1 MNKRIPKISPPSPKT
16 MASPVRSAPVA
27 APKPKPASSSAR
39 PSTGSGRTKGRAGG
53 RALSSPEFNAAA
65 IKRSLV
71 VLFPFSVFL
80 FFGLILI
87 WERVKVRE
95 LATAISQLETQRNQ
109 LADQNVK
116 LKNEVEQLSGY
127 GRISRLASQRLGLVA
142 VPQQAIIV
150 ADE

>member
-1 MNKRIPKISPPSPKT
+1 MNKRIPKISPAPSKI
-16 MASPVRSAPVA
+16 MALPVRRAPAA
-27 APKPKPASSSAR
+27 APKHKSSAHKPKSSSAN
-39 PSTGSGRTKGRAGG
+39 SGRAELNS
-53 RALSSPEFNAAA
+53 AV

-71 VLFPFSVFL
+71 VLLPFSVFL

-95 LATAISQLETQRNQ
+95 LATAIAQLETQRNQ
-109 LADQNVK
+109 LAEHNVK

-127 GRISRLASQRLGLVA
+127 GRISRLATQRLGLIA

>member
-1 MNKRIPKISPPSPKT
+1 MNKRIPKISPAPPKA
-16 MASPVRSAPVA
+16 MASPVRNAPTA
-27 APKPKPASSSAR
+27 AKPKPAASSAHK
-39 PSTGSGRTKGRAGG
+39 PKRASAKPA
-53 RALSSPEFNAAA
+53 RASAIPDFNTAA

-95 LATAISQLETQRNQ
+95 LATAISRLETQRNQ
-109 LADQNVK
+109 LADHNIK
-116 LKNEVEQLSGY
+116 LKNEVEQLAGY
-127 GRISRLASQRLGLVA
+127 GRISRLATQRLGLVA

-150 ADE
+150 AEE

>member
-1 MNKRIPKISPPSPKT
+1 MNKRIPKISPAPAKT
-16 MASPVRSAPVA
+16 MASPVRRTPAP
-27 APKPKPASSSAR
+27 PKPKPASSSAR
-39 PSTGSGRTKGRAGG
+39 NPQSSGRAWSG
-53 RALSSPEFNAAA
+53 PEFNAAA

-95 LATAISQLETQRNQ
+95 LATAIAQLETQRIQ
-109 LADQNVK
+109 LADHNVK

-127 GRISRLASQRLGLVA
+127 GRISRLATQRLGLVA
-142 VPQQAIIV
+142 VPQQAILV

>member
-1 MNKRIPKISPPSPKT
+1 MNKRIPKISPAPPKT
-16 MASPVRSAPVA
+16 MALPIRNTSAP
-27 APKPKPASSSAR
+27 KSKPAPSDAR
-39 PSTGSGRTKGRAGG
+39 KSKSPASKSGRTA
-53 RALSSPEFNAAA
+53 SSPEFSSAA

-71 VLFPFSVFL
+71 VLLPFSVFL

-95 LATAISQLETQRNQ
+95 LATTIAHLETQRNQ
-109 LADQNVK
+109 LAEHNVK
-116 LKNEVEQLSGY
+116 LKNEVEQLAGY

-150 ADE
+150 TDE

>member
-1 MNKRIPKISPPSPKT
+1 
-16 MASPVRSAPVA
+16 MASPVRNAPTA
-27 APKPKPASSSAR
+27 AKSKPAASSAHK
-39 PSTGSGRTKGRAGG
+39 PQRASAKPA
-53 RALSSPEFNAAA
+53 RSSAILDFNAAA
-65 IKRSLV
+65 LKRSLV

-95 LATAISQLETQRNQ
+95 LATTISRLETQRNQ
-109 LADQNVK
+109 LADHNIK
-116 LKNEVEQLSGY
+116 LKNEVEQLAGY
-127 GRISRLASQRLGLVA
+127 GRISRLATQRLGLVA

>member
-1 MNKRIPKISPPSPKT
+1 MNKRIPKISPASHKT

-27 APKPKPASSSAR
+27 AKPKPAASSAHK
-39 PSTGSGRTKGRAGG
+39 PKKSSTKSGRA
-53 RALSSPEFNAAA
+53 ASSLEFNATA
-65 IKRSLV
+65 IKRSLAI
-71 VLFPFSVFL
+71 LFPFSVFL

-95 LATAISQLETQRNQ
+95 LATAISRLETQRNQ
-109 LADQNVK
+109 LVDHNIK
-116 LKNEVEQLSGY
+116 LKNEVEQLAGY
-127 GRISRLASQRLGLVA
+127 GRISRLATQRLGLIA